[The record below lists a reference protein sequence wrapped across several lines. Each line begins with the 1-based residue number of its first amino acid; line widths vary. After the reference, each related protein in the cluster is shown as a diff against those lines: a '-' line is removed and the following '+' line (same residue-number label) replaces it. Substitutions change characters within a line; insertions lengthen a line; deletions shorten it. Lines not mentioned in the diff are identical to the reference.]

1 MQVQPPQHIYIKATM
16 LDSTSVLMAEAATSA
31 LAATVTERLHLQQT
45 NFLTDNQELVLF
57 LNASDHSNPP
67 DWRIKHFTQLF
78 VNYTKQRTTEIF
90 KISRNLN
97 QTADTLARQA
107 VLDSGVHHSELIS
120 YLFQQCSCISMSTN
134 SCITISSHKLCNNL
148 NSYMLM
154 K

>member
-1 MQVQPPQHIYIKATM
+1 MNMQVQPPQHIYIKATM
-16 LDSTSVLMAEAATSA
+16 LESTSVLMAEAAALA
-31 LAATVTERLHLQQT
+31 LAATVTERLHLQHT

-107 VLDSGVHHSELIS
+107 VLDSESTTLNLSSTCSNSAHVSQCPLIAALQS
-120 YLFQQCSCISMSTN
+120 VAIN
-134 SCITISSHKLCNNL
+134 SVTILTATC
-148 NSYMLM
+148 
-154 K
+154 